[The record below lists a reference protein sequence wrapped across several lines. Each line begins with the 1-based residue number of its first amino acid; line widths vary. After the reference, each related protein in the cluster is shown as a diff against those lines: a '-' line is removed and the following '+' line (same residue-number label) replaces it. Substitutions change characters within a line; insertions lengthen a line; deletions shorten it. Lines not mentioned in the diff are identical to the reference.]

1 MGKRLLHKHE
11 ELSSKAKKPRK
22 TERCNCICSPGALPQ
37 DGTANR
43 GPGPS
48 QAN

>member
-1 MGKRLLHKHE
+1 MGKRLLRKHE
-11 ELSSKAKKPRK
+11 ELSSKPKKPRK
-22 TERCNCICSPGALPQ
+22 TERCNCTYSPGALPR
-37 DGTANR
+37 DRAANR